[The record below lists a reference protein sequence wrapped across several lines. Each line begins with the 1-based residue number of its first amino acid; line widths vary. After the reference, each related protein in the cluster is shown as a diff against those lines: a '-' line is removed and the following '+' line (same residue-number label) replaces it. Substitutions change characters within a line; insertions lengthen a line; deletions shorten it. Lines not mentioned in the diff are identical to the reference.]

1 MYDEVAVAAHKMV
14 LVQLW
19 LYGRKA
25 HRYAQWRLA
34 AAAPLVHGTFAPMP
48 LYVGNMLGGDR
59 PVLIPP
65 YLEIDV
71 HAYRAGGLSSV
82 IILLITV
89 NGGGV
94 KIHFVLGFVWVSL
107 LLLSGGVLGDYFG
120 GSEQSL
126 HNDASNK

>member
-89 NGGGV
+89 NGGG
-94 KIHFVLGFVWVSL
+94 
-107 LLLSGGVLGDYFG
+107 
-120 GSEQSL
+120 
-126 HNDASNK
+126 